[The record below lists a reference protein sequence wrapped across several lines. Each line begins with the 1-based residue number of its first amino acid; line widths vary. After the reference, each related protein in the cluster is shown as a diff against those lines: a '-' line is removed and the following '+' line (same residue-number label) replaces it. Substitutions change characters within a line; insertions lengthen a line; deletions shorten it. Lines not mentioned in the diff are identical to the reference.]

1 MRLLYIDE
9 NDFNKKLR
17 SLKIYCPIAYKQ
29 LIFKVK
35 KELDASVPDGIYR
48 RELKASKEFK
58 FVY

>member
-35 KELDASVPDGIYR
+35 KELDASVQLVLQML
-48 RELKASKEFK
+48 LKKK
-58 FVY
+58 LQM